1 MLFSGEWVNR
11 FYHIHKE
18 AGDSK
23 VLEVN
28 MEPPCE
34 KLPLEL
40 SARIS
45 FASFK
50 GTSMLFTS
58 AINLRDTIRTFLFFP
73 IFILLKLFLPE
84 SIQLCVNVIGRED
97 SLSSYV
103 SLQKKK
109 KN

>member
-40 SARIS
+40 RARIS

-58 AINLRDTIRTFLFFP
+58 AINFLYVTPLEHFYFFP
-73 IFILLKLFLPE
+73 FSF
-84 SIQLCVNVIGRED
+84 
-97 SLSSYV
+97 Y
-103 SLQKKK
+103 
-109 KN
+109 